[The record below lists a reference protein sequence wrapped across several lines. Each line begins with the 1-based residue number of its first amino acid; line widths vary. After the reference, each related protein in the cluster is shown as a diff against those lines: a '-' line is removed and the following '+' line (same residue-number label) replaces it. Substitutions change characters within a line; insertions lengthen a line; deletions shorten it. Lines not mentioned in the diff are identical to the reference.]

1 MAYIP
6 MLLEA
11 VSIFLYIL
19 GKGKISNRLGGK
31 NYVIRIPFADLLFSD
46 ALVNKPFGFIY
57 V

>member
-1 MAYIP
+1 MVYIYL
-6 MLLEA
+6 LLEA

-31 NYVIRIPFADLLFSD
+31 NYVIRIPFAHLLFSD